1 MRGKKCIRLQ
11 CRGGQGLRVKEGS
24 IWRKELTEKKEST
37 IKFFEQI
44 EVWTFLNIIKNV
56 DFFDDTHA
64 SDDEQYQ
71 EAHNYSS
78 KIAGLLE
85 SFKERTS
92 LIYIYFQICR
102 QQLHCVPII
111 KDIVSCV
118 SVLCHCQSVC
128 Q

>member
-37 IKFFEQI
+37 IKFFEQL
-44 EVWTFLNIIKNV
+44 EVWTFLNIRKNV

-78 KIAGLLE
+78 TPLKIAGLL
-85 SFKERTS
+85 KVLKNAIAWYTS
-92 LIYIYFQICR
+92 TYKS
-102 QQLHCVPII
+102 V
-111 KDIVSCV
+111 DNSSIVSLLSRTLLYV
-118 SVLCHCQSVC
+118 SLLCQ
-128 Q
+128 